1 MNQNNSFSM
10 FKVHNSR
17 VAVPDK
23 PKLVAPKMPVMKA
36 DDPGMTWLEIVGL
49 VCLVAGSALF
59 VIFAA
64 ACWIKTCGARTA
76 L

>member
-1 MNQNNSFSM
+1 M
-10 FKVHNSR
+10 HNSR

-59 VIFAA
+59 VVFAA
-64 ACWIKTCGARTA
+64 AGSKHVGLEPPSKQQVNII
-76 L
+76 LN